1 MTTVLSSNVQACA
14 SRRNNDAIVSVA
26 QFSLSQ
32 HRFFRAEIVVRGKK
46 SIVSVARWKNTP
58 NGARRTGQAMEF
70 GAHRIAAIV
79 TLLTEVQRLVAV
91 LKVEEARHESGL

>member
-32 HRFFRAEIVVRGKK
+32 HQFFRAEIVVRGKK
-46 SIVSVARWKNTP
+46 SIVSVARWKICP
-58 NGARRTGQAMEF
+58 MVRGAPDKPWSLA
-70 GAHRIAAIV
+70 RIA
-79 TLLTEVQRLVAV
+79 LQR
-91 LKVEEARHESGL
+91 S

>member
-1 MTTVLSSNVQACA
+1 
-14 SRRNNDAIVSVA
+14 
-26 QFSLSQ
+26 
-32 HRFFRAEIVVRGKK
+32 
-46 SIVSVARWKNTP
+46 
-58 NGARRTGQAMEF
+58 MEF